1 MWKYWIRAF
10 QPEGSWERSDYR
22 YKAEKDL
29 GFLAGL
35 AAWFSGKNARTVQR
49 PKGGVPQHPENPQ
62 ETALRKTSVFKA
74 YSCNATK
81 DGQP

>member
-1 MWKYWIRAF
+1 MPGNF
-10 QPEGSWERSDYR
+10 QPEEEGVRSDYR